1 LNDIASLFS
10 QSLGPWTVSEVLAAF
25 GILIAA
31 LIVRSVLLAAVTRR
45 LRRLAERTS
54 TEADDLAVKA
64 LMGPLGALTLLAGLY
79 LALRVLAG
87 DYPEA
92 LSLGALAFRLL
103 AIYTVA
109 WALFRLAD
117 AVGQGMME
125 LAARTESRLDDQLV
139 PPGRKAI
146 KILVGIMAFVLT
158 VQTLGYSVSGLLA
171 GLGIGGLAFALA
183 AKDTVANVF
192 GSITILVDRP
202 FRVGDWITTDGA
214 DGVVEEIGLR
224 STRIRTFAKTVV
236 SLPNQ
241 GLANATVENHS
252 LMPKRR
258 VKMTVGV
265 TYSSSAAQ
273 MQTLVARIEALL
285 RARDDVHQEFLL
297 VKFTDFG
304 ASSLDVLIY
313 YFTATTDWAA
323 HLQARQEINL
333 AVMGIVEEM
342 GLSIAFPTRTVHLV
356 TEGSADAGD

>member
-1 LNDIASLFS
+1 MGERQAEL
-10 QSLGPWTVSEVLAAF
+10 Q
-25 GILIAA
+25 
-31 LIVRSVLLAAVTRR
+31 VT
-45 LRRLAERTS
+45 
-54 TEADDLAVKA
+54 
-64 LMGPLGALTLLAGLY
+64 G
-79 LALRVLAG
+79 
-87 DYPEA
+87 
-92 LSLGALAFRLL
+92 LSLSFGGIHAVRDVSLNVSTGELGSVIGPNGAGKTSLLNCITGFYKATSGKIVFNGRDITSPPTHRL
-103 AIYTVA
+103 T
-109 WALFRLAD
+109 
-117 AVGQGMME
+117 
-125 LAARTESRLDDQLV
+125 
-139 PPGRKAI
+139 
-146 KILVGIMAFVLT
+146 
-158 VQTLGYSVSGLLA
+158 